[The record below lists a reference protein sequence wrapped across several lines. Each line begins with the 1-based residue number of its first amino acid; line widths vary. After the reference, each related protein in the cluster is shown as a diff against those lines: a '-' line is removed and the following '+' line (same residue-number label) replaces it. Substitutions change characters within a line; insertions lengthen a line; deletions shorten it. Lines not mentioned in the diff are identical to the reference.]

1 MNRGCEEDY
10 EKHNAIEGDDIL
22 NEDQT
27 NESPSDKESP
37 SNEES
42 SSNENNDY
50 DRENEGDDEGGDDEG
65 GDDGDD
71 NGSDGS
77 DDSSSSSDSNPW
89 DSNRIISQ
97 HPGVELPDPYWE
109 EEEDIEFDTFEWD
122 IYFNSMPPVDT
133 PTGWMDLFSSFF
145 DLF

>member
-50 DRENEGDDEGGDDEG
+50 DRENEGDDEG